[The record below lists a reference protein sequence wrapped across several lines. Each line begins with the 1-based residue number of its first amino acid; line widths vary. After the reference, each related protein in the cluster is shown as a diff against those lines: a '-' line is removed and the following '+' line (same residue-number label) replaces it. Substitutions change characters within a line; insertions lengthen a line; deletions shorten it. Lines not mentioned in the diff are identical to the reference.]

1 MWHQGFFERMRE
13 HGFVATDISKDPAVR
28 AAILSHDP
36 TADDDGYM
44 AQYFVRGP
52 IAVTRL
58 EMRSSSG
65 SRARL

>member
-1 MWHQGFFERMRE
+1 MRE
-13 HGFVATDISKDPAVR
+13 HGFVATDISKDPVVR

-36 TADDDGYM
+36 AADDDGYM

-58 EMRSSSG
+58 EMRSG
-65 SRARL
+65 GGRARL

>member
-1 MWHQGFFERMRE
+1 MRE

-36 TADDDGYM
+36 AADDDGYM